1 MYVKQAK
8 ENYIQPKAET
18 QGAVPCTNVLTSLSM
33 QAGVDNFGL
42 PGSGVDDFGT
52 GGSSVGDFGTGG
64 SDVGNFGVGS
74 SSVGNFGRGE

>member
-18 QGAVPCTNVLTSLSM
+18 QSAVLCPNVLTSLSM
-33 QAGVDNFGL
+33 TAGVGDYET
-42 PGSGVDDFGT
+42 PGSGVGDFGT
-52 GGSSVGDFGTGG
+52 TGSGVGDFGTGG
-64 SDVGNFGVGS
+64 SSIGDFGTGS

>member
-18 QGAVPCTNVLTSLSM
+18 QSAVLCPNVLTSLSM
-33 QAGVDNFGL
+33 TAGVGDYET
-42 PGSGVDDFGT
+42 PGSGVGDFGT
-52 GGSSVGDFGTGG
+52 GGSSVSDFSSGSSSVGDFGVGG
-64 SDVGNFGVGS
+64 

>member
-8 ENYIQPKAET
+8 ENYIPPAAET
-18 QGAVPCTNVLTSLSM
+18 QSAVPCLNVLTSLSM
-33 QAGVDNFGL
+33 TAGVDNFGV

-52 GGSSVGDFGTGG
+52 DGSSVGDFGGGGSSVGDFGT
-64 SDVGNFGVGS
+64 GS